1 MESKVHISRPGN
13 YKMGAVEWA
22 LLITLAVLWGGSF
35 FFNEIALTGVKPFT
49 LVLGRVLIAAAVLNI
64 IVLAAG
70 KRMPGSLKLWGS
82 FLMMGLINNLIP
94 FSLLSWGQIRI
105 SASLASILIATTP
118 VWTVVFANF
127 LTKDERMTP
136 NKLAGLLFGLAG
148 VVVMVGLDALQGL
161 GGNVI
166 AQLAVIGAAVMYAL
180 AGIYGK
186 RFSEIEPI
194 VTATGQITG
203 TALMMIPIALLVDR
217 PWLLPFPGW
226 DVWGAL
232 LGLGLLGTALA
243 YVIYF
248 RLLRTAGATNSLLV
262 TFLVPV
268 SAIILGTLLLG
279 EHLNLRQIL
288 GMGLIS
294 LGLTA
299 IDGRLFRKSHELRI

>member
-1 MESKVHISRPGN
+1 MGSSGN
-13 YKMGAVEWA
+13 YKMGTVEWS
-22 LLITLAVLWGGSF
+22 LLVFLAVLWGGSF

-49 LVLGRVLIAAAVLNI
+49 LVLARVLIAAAALNI
-64 IVLAAG
+64 IVFATG
-70 KRMPGSLKLWGS
+70 KRMPGSLKIWGP
-82 FLMMGLINNLIP
+82 FLVMGLINNLIP

-118 VWTVVFANF
+118 VWTVILANI
-127 LTKDERMTP
+127 LTEDERMTP
-136 NKLAGLLFGLAG
+136 NRLAGMLFGLAG
-148 VVVMVGLDALQGL
+148 VAVMVGLDALQGL
-161 GGNVI
+161 GDNVI
-166 AQLAVIGAAVMYAL
+166 AQMAVIGAAVFYAF

-203 TALMMIPIALLVDR
+203 TAVMMIPIALLVDK
-217 PWLLPFPGW
+217 PWRLPFPGLN
-226 DVWGAL
+226 VWAAL

-248 RLLRTAGATNSLLV
+248 RLLRSAGATNSLLV

-268 SAIILGTLLLG
+268 SAIILGTVFLG
-279 EHLNLRQIL
+279 EHLNLRQIM

-294 LGLTA
+294 VGLMA
-299 IDGRLFRKSHELRI
+299 IDGGLLERLKASLSKWMDA

>member
-1 MESKVHISRPGN
+1 
-13 YKMGAVEWA
+13 MGRVEWA

-49 LVLGRVLIAAAVLNI
+49 LVLARVLIAAVALNI
-64 IVLAAG
+64 IVLATG
-70 KRMPGSLKLWGS
+70 NRMPGSLKLWGS
-82 FLMMGLINNLIP
+82 FLMMGLINNLVP

-136 NKLAGLLFGLAG
+136 NKLVGLLFGLAG

-279 EHLNLRQIL
+279 EHLNARQVA

-299 IDGRLFRKSHELRI
+299 IDGRLFGKSHKLRI